1 MSYAQLYVLAS
12 PRLKDHRNDLEK
24 WDREI
29 IERMPGCPYLHYT
42 RESGT
47 HIVMMPPADSEYY
60 PKAGEYVKYLFGMA
74 EREHIL
80 RGCVSMAEYF
90 VNPCNSFRG
99 LVLHYDGRRFWE
111 IDASKALEIAREYRD
126 QIITIWC
133 KLRRLR
139 EECA

>member
-1 MSYAQLYVLAS
+1 MSYAHLYALAS

-29 IERMPGCPYLHYT
+29 VEKMPGCPYLHYT

-47 HIVMMPPADSEYY
+47 HIVMMPPADSDYY

-80 RGCVSMAEYF
+80 RACVSTAEHF
-90 VNPCNSFRG
+90 VNPRNSFRG
-99 LVLHYDGRRFWE
+99 LVLYYDGRRFLK
-111 IDASKALEIAREYRD
+111 IDTRKALEIAREYRNR
-126 QIITIWC
+126 IIIAW
-133 KLRRLR
+133 RNPRQMA
-139 EECA
+139 EACA